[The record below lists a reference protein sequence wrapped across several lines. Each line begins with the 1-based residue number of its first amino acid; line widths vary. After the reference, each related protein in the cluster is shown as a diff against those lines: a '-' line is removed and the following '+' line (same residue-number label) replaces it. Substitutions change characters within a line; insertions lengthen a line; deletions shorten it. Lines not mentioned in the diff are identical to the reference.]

1 MVITVIA
8 SDASTL
14 RYTRQSNETGFPRV
28 EIFSRKMEKKR
39 GGLGHSVKQ
48 EMAGCVCPARGSVM
62 NSVVL
67 FSTFWFLGHKAHGIL
82 AHQAGVEPTTPAL
95 EGEGYLQE
103 RQGGP
108 RLILF

>member
-48 EMAGCVCPARGSVM
+48 EMALTKRQRGHSPPPQLIWSSQFPI
-62 NSVVL
+62 NVL
-67 FSTFWFLGHKAHGIL
+67 FPPQF
-82 AHQAGVEPTTPAL
+82 QA
-95 EGEGYLQE
+95 
-103 RQGGP
+103 
-108 RLILF
+108 F